1 MAFET
6 YIGLEATAA
15 SVRSYDAQLVHG
27 LLQTEGYARAA
38 LLALCVGET
47 PEAIEELVRFQMARQ
62 AQLDRVGQP
71 LRLWTIMEE
80 EALRRPVGGPA
91 VMGAQLGRLLDATES
106 PDVTIQVLPTSCGA
120 HAGLDGAFSIVGF
133 RDPERPDVA
142 YLPSR
147 AERVCVG
154 NEVTELVRRFDHL
167 QAAALDIG
175 ESADLIAKIA
185 HEMQAGLP
193 GEPAF

>member
-47 PEAIEELVRFQMARQ
+47 PDAIEEQVRLQMKRQ

-133 RDPERPDVA
+133 RDPARPDVA

-147 AERVCVG
+147 AEGVCLE
-154 NEVTELVRRFDHL
+154 NQVTELAQRFNHL

>member
-38 LLALCVGET
+38 LLALCVGESS
-47 PEAIEELVRFQMARQ
+47 EGIEELVRLQLARQ

-120 HAGLDGAFSIVGF
+120 HAGLDGAFSIIGF
-133 RDPERPDVA
+133 RDPARPPVA

-147 AERVCVG
+147 AESVCVE
-154 NEVTELVRRFDHL
+154 NEVAELALRFDHL

-185 HEMQAGLP
+185 HEMQATLP
-193 GEPAF
+193 GEPVF